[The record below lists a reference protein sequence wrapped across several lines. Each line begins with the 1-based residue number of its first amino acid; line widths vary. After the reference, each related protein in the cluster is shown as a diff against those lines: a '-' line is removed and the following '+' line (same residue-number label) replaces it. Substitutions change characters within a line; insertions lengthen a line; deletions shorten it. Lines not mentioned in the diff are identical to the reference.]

1 MPLRSNLAFKSEFPI
16 CSICNEFI
24 ELETTK
30 VDEVGKPVHEQ
41 CCVQQISLKKST
53 RPPPTKK
60 DAEYKANPRAQAII
74 ALLKSANTDSVMN
87 SCPDCGSFLEYRGC
101 TFSHEGQTW
110 ESILPVCIHCD
121 SISHVLP
128 PHDA

>member
-74 ALLKSANTDSVMN
+74 ALLKSANTDSVRKRPT
-87 SCPDCGSFLEYRGC
+87 SRAAFLESRGC

-110 ESILPVCIHCD
+110 ESILPI
-121 SISHVLP
+121 
-128 PHDA
+128 